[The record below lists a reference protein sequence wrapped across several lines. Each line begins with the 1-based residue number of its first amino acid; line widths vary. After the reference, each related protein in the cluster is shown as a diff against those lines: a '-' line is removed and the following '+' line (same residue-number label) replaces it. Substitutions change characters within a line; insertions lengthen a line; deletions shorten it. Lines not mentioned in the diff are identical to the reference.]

1 MNKRV
6 LGNSLIYTVNDLLLK
21 AFTFFLLPL
30 YTAYLSTED
39 YGTTNLVNSFTQVS
53 SYIIVFSLF
62 MSVPRFYVEY
72 KQDQEKIKRYFGTM
86 ILFSFVSGFGFLL
99 LFVAFNKVLTALV
112 FEGIPFYPVVL
123 VALLGLVFAC
133 VYTMY
138 SRILYAMQDAKRV
151 VITSLSF
158 FFVNFGFTFL
168 MVVDKGMGAYGVLLA
183 TMITNILFCA
193 YVLIDLTHRK
203 LIVFRIDKAILKE
216 TLQYSI
222 PIIPHNISTNIA
234 QLVSRIFINN
244 WFELSVVGL
253 FGLASQFGTLT
264 DIAQS
269 SMNSAFQPWFFS
281 QIKEGGK
288 ERSASVR
295 QMAYAIAWLSGLI
308 FLLIALFSQ
317 EVILLFLNPNY
328 RQAWTVVPLCV
339 VTFAVKSA
347 YYPYINLLLYEKK
360 ASRLVF
366 ITTVSSSLVNI
377 GLSALLIPMLNM
389 YGSSL
394 ADIIAMIIRVAVAVI
409 IARKFNIVGFR
420 FTSFAKIVL
429 VVVLLSG
436 AGLYLSYTQ
445 YMYSVSLLNILLKLL
460 VVALYMGIV
469 AYANRMILKRYWN
482 IWKAKRA

>member
-469 AYANRMILKRYWN
+469 AYANRMTLKRYWN

>member
-6 LGNSLIYTVNDLLLK
+6 LGNSLIYTINDLLLK

-39 YGTTNLVNSFTQVS
+39 YGTTNLINSFTQVS

-62 MSVPRFYVEY
+62 MSVSRFYVEY
-72 KQDQEKIKRYFGTM
+72 KEDQEKVKRYFGTM

-99 LFVAFNKVLTALV
+99 LFVVFNKVLTALV

-138 SRILYAMQDAKRV
+138 SRILYAMQDAKRIV
-151 VITSLSF
+151 VTSMSF
-158 FFVNFGFTFL
+158 FFVQFGFTFL
-168 MVVDKGMGAYGVLLA
+168 LVVKMNMGAYGVLLS
-183 TMITNILFCA
+183 TMITNILFCTF
-193 YVLIDLTHRK
+193 VIIDLTARK
-203 LIVFRIDKAILKE
+203 LMTFCIDRAILKE
-216 TLQYSI
+216 TLLYSI

-234 QLVSRIFINN
+234 QLVSRVFINN

-269 SMNSAFQPWFFS
+269 SMNAAFQPWFFS
-281 QIKEGGK
+281 QIKDGGK
-288 ERSASVR
+288 ERNASVR

-377 GLSALLIPMLNM
+377 GLSALLIPSLNM

-394 ADIIAMIIRVAVAVI
+394 ADIIAMILRVVIAVI
-409 IARKFNIVGFR
+409 IARKFNAVGFR
-420 FTSFAKIVL
+420 FTTFAKIVL
-429 VVVLLSG
+429 IVVALSG

-445 YMYSVSLLNILLKLL
+445 YMYSVSLINILLKLL
-460 VVALYMGIV
+460 VVAAYIGIV
-469 AYANRMILKRYWN
+469 VFANRQTLKRYWKG
-482 IWKAKRA
+482 WKAKRA

>member
-6 LGNSLIYTVNDLLLK
+6 LGNSLIYTVNDLMLK

-62 MSVPRFYVEY
+62 MSVSRFYVEY
-72 KQDQEKIKRYFGTM
+72 KEDQEKVKRYFGTM

-99 LFVAFNKVLTALV
+99 LFVVFNKVLTALV
-112 FEGIPFYPVVL
+112 FEGIAFYPVVL

-151 VITSLSF
+151 VITSISF

-168 MVVDKGMGAYGVLLA
+168 LVVVKHMGAYGVLLA

-203 LIVFRIDKAILKE
+203 LIVFCIDRAILKE

-288 ERSASVR
+288 ERSASIR

-317 EVILLFLNPNY
+317 EVILLFLNNSY

-420 FTSFAKIVL
+420 FMGFAKIVL
-429 VVVLLSG
+429 IVVLLSG

-445 YMYSVSLLNILLKLL
+445 YVYSVSLLNILVKLT
-460 VVALYMGIV
+460 VVAVYIGIV
-469 AYANRMILKRYWN
+469 AFANRQTLKRYWN
-482 IWKAKRA
+482 VWKAKRA